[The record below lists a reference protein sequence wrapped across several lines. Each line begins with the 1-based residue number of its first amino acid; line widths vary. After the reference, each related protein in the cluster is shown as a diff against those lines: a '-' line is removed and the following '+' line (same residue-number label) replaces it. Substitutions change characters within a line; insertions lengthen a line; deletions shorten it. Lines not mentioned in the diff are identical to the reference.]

1 MQGPLTGVRVLALEN
16 YLAGPV
22 ASMTMADLGAEVI
35 KIEPPQGD
43 LSRMTFGPNH
53 KGESSHFLSWNRNK
67 KGIVLDLTTVSGKQ
81 AFEGLVKVSDVVI
94 NNFRPGVMARLG
106 ADYAALRRLNP
117 RIILV
122 NLTGMGPSGPYRDRP
137 SVESTAAGISGILS
151 VTGEPGGRPVRPGP
165 AMSDLANALYAI
177 VATVSALYQR
187 EKTGLGQNIDVSL
200 LGASVAFMGYHIS
213 YYTCSGEVPQPLG
226 SGYPFTAPYGAY
238 KTKEGYVV
246 LGPCWP
252 RIAVAIGAEWLI
264 DDPRFAT
271 PDARLAHRREL
282 DEELEKRLAAATT
295 DEWLEIFYQMDIVAG
310 PLNTVD
316 KVVADAQVNHLN
328 MILTLEHPL
337 GGTVRLAGNP
347 IMMDSI
353 TGRHEAPPLLG
364 QHTDEVLKSLL
375 GYSQDQIAELRREQA
390 AHAKATERHTRKQR

>member
-1 MQGPLTGVRVLALEN
+1 MEGPLSGVRVLALEN

-53 KGESSHFLSWNRNK
+53 QGESSHFLSWNRNK
-67 KGIVLDLTTVSGKQ
+67 KGIVLDLATVSGKR
-81 AFEGLVKVSDVVI
+81 AFDGLVRLSDVVI

-106 ADYAALRRLNP
+106 ADYDAAPLNP

-137 SVESTAAGISGILS
+137 SVESTAAGMSGILS

-165 AMSDLANALYAI
+165 AMSDLANALYAS

-187 EKTGLGQNIDVSL
+187 EKTGVGQNIDVSL

-271 PDARLAHRREL
+271 ADARLHRSR
-282 DEELEKRLAAATT
+282 A
-295 DEWLEIFYQMDIVAG
+295 
-310 PLNTVD
+310 
-316 KVVADAQVNHLN
+316 
-328 MILTLEHPL
+328 
-337 GGTVRLAGNP
+337 
-347 IMMDSI
+347 
-353 TGRHEAPPLLG
+353 
-364 QHTDEVLKSLL
+364 
-375 GYSQDQIAELRREQA
+375 
-390 AHAKATERHTRKQR
+390 

>member
-1 MQGPLTGVRVLALEN
+1 MEGPLSGVRVLALEN

-67 KGIVLDLTTVSGKQ
+67 KGIVLDLTTVSGKR
-81 AFEGLVKVSDVVI
+81 AFDALVKVSDVVI

-106 ADYAALRRLNP
+106 ADHAALRRLNP
-117 RIILV
+117 RIISV

-137 SVESTAAGISGILS
+137 SVESTAAGMSGILS

-165 AMSDLANALYAI
+165 AMSDLANALYAAT
-177 VATVSALYQR
+177 ATVSALYQR
-187 EKTGLGQNIDVSL
+187 EKTGAGQNIDVSL

-213 YYTCSGEVPQPLG
+213 YYACSGEIPQPLG

-264 DDPRFAT
+264 EDPRFAT
-271 PDARLAHRREL
+271 ADARLAHRQEL
-282 DEELEKRLAAATT
+282 DRELEKCLAAATA
-295 DEWLEIFYQMDIVAG
+295 DEWLEVFYQMDIVAG

-316 KVVADAQVNHLN
+316 QVVDDPQVNHLN
-328 MILTLEHPL
+328 MILSLEHPL
-337 GGTVRLAGNP
+337 GGVVRAAGNP
-347 IMMDSI
+347 VMMDSI
-353 TGRHEAPPLLG
+353 KGRHSAPPLLG
-364 QHTDEVLKSLL
+364 QHTEEVLKGLL
-375 GYSQDQIAELRREQA
+375 SYTDAQLRELSREQET
-390 AHAKATERHTRKQR
+390 HAKATEAHTRKQR